1 MQIILDNIALTVYA
15 YTETDNKCTFRYK
28 IRDGFV
34 ELTVDKTRVHILDKG
49 GWSTWLDNTSPLI

>member
-15 YTETDNKCTFRYK
+15 YTETETDNKCTFRYK

-34 ELTVDKTRVHILDKG
+34 ELTVDKKRVHILDKG
-49 GWSTWLDNTSPLI
+49 GGQHG

>member
-15 YTETDNKCTFRYK
+15 YTETGNKCTFRYK

-34 ELTVDKTRVHILDKG
+34 ELTVDKKRVHILHKG
-49 GWSTWLDNTSPLI
+49 GGQHG

>member
-1 MQIILDNIALTVYA
+1 MQIILDNILITVYA

-34 ELTVDKTRVHILDKG
+34 ELTVDKKRVHIVHKG
-49 GWSTWLDNTSPLI
+49 GGQHD

>member
-1 MQIILDNIALTVYA
+1 MQIILGNILITVYA

-34 ELTVDKTRVHILDKG
+34 ELTVDKKRVHILHKG
-49 GWSTWLDNTSPLI
+49 GGQHG